1 MATDETEA
9 RRCAWCGKP
18 LTALSIG
25 RPRVFCGPAHRQR
38 AYEARRQADR
48 AGLDADAVIVSRDQ
62 VSHVQDRLWALRD
75 ALEVAA
81 DATTG
86 RPSVGELTSVIGQ
99 VRDAVGDLDQLW
111 IAPRD

>member
-1 MATDETEA
+1 VATDK

-18 LTALSIG
+18 LAELNIG
-25 RPRVFCGPAHRQR
+25 RPRIFCGPGHRQR

-48 AGLDADAVIVSRDQ
+48 AGLDTHAVIVSREQ

-75 ALEVAA
+75 ALEVAT

-86 RPSVGELTSVIGQ
+86 RPSVDELTSVIGQ

-111 IAPRD
+111 IAPRE